1 MSFGLRTWSEAGA
14 LQMDTDSFTYQVLHN
29 QLYTLTLGAVITVP
43 VSGFDPA
50 KCVATI
56 LPTAPP
62 TLSFN
67 HARDAMPYMSVSSG
81 QIIVR
86 SRNPSEPDTSNGS
99 QIPFRLLV
107 MRYKN

>member
-1 MSFGLRTWSEAGA
+1 MSFGLRTWSEGGV

-29 QLYTLTLGAVITVP
+29 QLYTLNLGAVITVP
-43 VSGFDPA
+43 ISGFDPA

-62 TLSFN
+62 TVSFN
-67 HARDAMPYMSVSSG
+67 DARDAMPYMSVASG
-81 QIIVR
+81 QVIVR
-86 SRNPSEPDTSNGS
+86 SRNPSEPDTTNGS